1 MKKIVGI
8 IAALA
13 MATAVFAADVSA
25 GVRIE
30 GSLFGYDGGAR
41 AAGWLNDKNEPQPAE
56 TEIYAFK
63 IQHNNQF
70 YHKPIAF
77 SIADDQAGASL
88 KLTDLGSNDVVSRC
102 WSIWFKPV
110 DLLKITVGEWTG
122 NMNQETIDWC
132 NTDSGIGAE
141 DGTWTLS
148 LTPADGL
155 SLDLSLVPGW
165 DKSWFEQKKD
175 VDATKADLGFLMNYN
190 ADFGKV
196 SAVFEG
202 KNDFKTLKFGAAYA
216 NTFDSLQMF
225 VNFLGFY
232 ANENFA
238 KVRGEVFLKYN
249 ADALSIASFL
259 VGGYNLKAGYDA
271 SWWHIGNFG
280 GEGAFFGCSVKLT
293 YAMDGI
299 NPYLYIKSANWLA
312 DPLAFEI
319 KPGFTTRCGL
329 CEIELAADININDGN
344 VAFGVPVNF
353 GVSF

>member
-30 GSLFGYDGGAR
+30 GSLFDH
-41 AAGWLNDKNEPQPAE
+41 AGDTNTALTIK
-56 TEIYAFK
+56 
-63 IQHNNQF
+63 HNNQF

-88 KLTDLGSNDVVSRC
+88 KLTDLDTNAVVSRC

-110 DLLKITVGEWTG
+110 DVLKITVGEWTG

-141 DGTWTLS
+141 DGTWTVS
-148 LTPADGL
+148 LAPADGL
-155 SLDLSLVPGW
+155 SIDLSLVPGW
-165 DKSWFEQKKD
+165 GKSWMTGSNF
-175 VDATKADLGFLMNYN
+175 ATTGFLMNYK

-202 KNDFKTLKFGAAYA
+202 KDNFKTLKFGAAYA

-238 KVRGEVFLKYN
+238 KVRAEVFLKYN

-259 VGGYNLKAGYDA
+259 VGGYNLKGGYDA
-271 SWWHIGNFG
+271 SWWHIGKSG
-280 GEGAFFGCSVKLT
+280 AEGAFFGCSVKLT

-299 NPYLYIKSANWLA
+299 NPYLYIKGVDWLA
-312 DPLAFEI
+312 KPLAFEI

>member
-13 MATAVFAADVSA
+13 MATAVFTADVSA

-30 GSLFGYDGGAR
+30 GSLFDH
-41 AAGWLNDKNEPQPAE
+41 AGDTNTALTIN
-56 TEIYAFK
+56 
-63 IQHNNQF
+63 HNNQF

-77 SIADDQAGASL
+77 SIADDQAGGTL
-88 KLTDLGSNDVVSRC
+88 KLTDLDGADSPDTVQSRC

-110 DLLKITVGEWTG
+110 DVLKITVGEWTG

-141 DGTWTLS
+141 DGTWTVS

-155 SLDLSLVPGW
+155 SIDLSLVPGW
-165 DKSWFEQKKD
+165 G
-175 VDATKADLGFLMNYN
+175 KAWLNGSDIGTTGFLMNYN

-202 KNDFKTLKFGAAYA
+202 KDNFKTLKFGAAYA

>member
-13 MATAVFAADVSA
+13 MAGAVFAADVSA

-30 GSLFGYDGGAR
+30 GSLFDH
-41 AAGWLNDKNEPQPAE
+41 AGDTNTALTIK
-56 TEIYAFK
+56 
-63 IQHNNQF
+63 HNNQF

-88 KLTDLGSNDVVSRC
+88 KLTDLDTNAVVSRC

-110 DLLKITVGEWTG
+110 DVLKITVGEWTG

-141 DGTWTLS
+141 DGTWTVS

-155 SLDLSLVPGW
+155 SIDLSLVPGW
-165 DKSWFEQKKD
+165 NNAWMSGSNF
-175 VDATKADLGFLMNYN
+175 ATTGFLMNYN

-202 KNDFKTLKFGAAYA
+202 KDNFKTLKFGAAYA

-259 VGGYNLKAGYDA
+259 VGGYNLKGGYDA
-271 SWWHIGNFG
+271 SWWHIGNSG
-280 GEGAFFGCSVKLT
+280 AEGAFFGCSVKLT

-312 DPLAFEI
+312 KPLAFEI

-353 GVSF
+353 AVSF

>member
-30 GSLFGYDGGAR
+30 GSLFDH
-41 AAGWLNDKNEPQPAE
+41 AGDTNTALTIK
-56 TEIYAFK
+56 
-63 IQHNNQF
+63 HNNQF

-88 KLTDLGSNDVVSRC
+88 KLTDLDTNAVVSRC

-110 DLLKITVGEWTG
+110 DVLKITVGEWTG

-155 SLDLSLVPGW
+155 SIDLSLVPGW
-165 DKSWFEQKKD
+165 GNAWLNGSNIG
-175 VDATKADLGFLMNYN
+175 TTGFLMNYN

-202 KNDFKTLKFGAAYA
+202 KDNFKTLKFGAAYA

-238 KVRGEVFLKYN
+238 KVRAEVFLKYN

-259 VGGYNLKAGYDA
+259 VGGYNLKGGYDA
-271 SWWHIGNFG
+271 SWWHIGKSG
-280 GEGAFFGCSVKLT
+280 AEGAFFGCSVKLT

-299 NPYLYIKSANWLA
+299 NPYLYIKGVDWLA
-312 DPLAFEI
+312 KPLAFEI

>member
-30 GSLFGYDGGAR
+30 GSLFDH
-41 AAGWLNDKNEPQPAE
+41 AGDTNTALTIK
-56 TEIYAFK
+56 
-63 IQHNNQF
+63 HNNQF

-88 KLTDLGSNDVVSRC
+88 KLTDLDTNAVVSRC

-110 DLLKITVGEWTG
+110 DVLKITVGEWTG

-141 DGTWTLS
+141 DGTWTVS

-155 SLDLSLVPGW
+155 SIDLSLVPGW
-165 DKSWFEQKKD
+165 NNAWMSGSNF
-175 VDATKADLGFLMNYN
+175 ATTGFLMNYN

-202 KNDFKTLKFGAAYA
+202 KDNFKTLKFGAAYA

-238 KVRGEVFLKYN
+238 KVRAEVFLKYN

-259 VGGYNLKAGYDA
+259 VGGYNLKGGYDA
-271 SWWHIGNFG
+271 SWWHIGKSG
-280 GEGAFFGCSVKLT
+280 AEGAFFGCSVKLT